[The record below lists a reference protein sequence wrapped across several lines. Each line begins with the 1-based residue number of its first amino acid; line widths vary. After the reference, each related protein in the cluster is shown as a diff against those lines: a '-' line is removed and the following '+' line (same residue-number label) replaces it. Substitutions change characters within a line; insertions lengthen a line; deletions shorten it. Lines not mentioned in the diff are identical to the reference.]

1 MPLLPI
7 GASMGCRRPER
18 SLRYGK
24 ISRYKDSN
32 HKNQPV
38 PVVNSIVLAVFHAAP
53 ICPCIAK
60 PNSVR

>member
-32 HKNQPV
+32 HKNQPLV
-38 PVVNSIVLAVFHAAP
+38 
-53 ICPCIAK
+53 CQGK
-60 PNSVR
+60 PEPETQNLDIGFRPPGAFRE